1 LIQGLPPFYT
11 KNRADLFNN
20 IKFTEP
26 NMNKQ
31 WSKNVRDLLS
41 KLLEKDPEIRM
52 KNIKTL
58 K

>member
-1 LIQGLPPFYT
+1 
-11 KNRADLFNN
+11 
-20 IKFTEP
+20 
-26 NMNKQ
+26 MNKQ